1 MIKQTGIMILAA
13 GNSSRLGLPKQ
24 LLEFE
29 GEPLLK
35 RISRA
40 ALAIPGVSV
49 TVVTGAYP
57 DPIHTLLQNS
67 NVDVV
72 VNTHWVSGLA
82 SSIVMGLK
90 ELLKKQ
96 PELERCIISLCD
108 QPFVDQHVF
117 QQLIQLA
124 DSSGKGIVATGFS
137 GTWGAPVLFDKK
149 YFEGLMQ
156 LEGQQGAKK
165 FAEQY
170 ADDRIIFPYEDAKYD
185 VDTQAD
191 YFRLPHQFISV
202 QQAKAIIH
210 HFLPAL
216 RQERLALPDALG
228 YTLAQSVIAGQ
239 AIPGFAQ
246 SSMDGYAIRFADRMQ
261 ELPVVDKIPAGTT
274 TAKTLDPGQAMRI
287 YTGAPLPLGAD
298 TVVMQEKVSFSKAD
312 TILIQDPALTLGHN
326 VRPEGSEVEA
336 GSIAMLPGTPMTP
349 AAIGYLAN
357 IGCTEVSVYAAPI
370 VHIILTGDELRPT
383 DATLG
388 YGEVYE
394 SNSYQLKAA
403 LQQLGIDKV
412 EGIQVRDDKKLLR
425 TALER
430 ALDKADV
437 VLLVGGV
444 SVGDY
449 DYVVD
454 VAKSCGV
461 KQHFHRIRQKPGK
474 PLFFGSREEK
484 LVFGLPG
491 NPASAL
497 TCFYLYVATALE
509 RMMQLP
515 ERDPYVRTRST
526 VAYHKNPGLTH
537 FLKAYYDGHAVKPLH
552 AQESYRLQSYAQ
564 ANCLLILEEDSEGCA
579 AGDEVIIHL
588 LS

>member
-1 MIKQTGIMILAA
+1 MTKQTGIIILAA

-40 ALAIPGVSV
+40 AMAVPDVSV
-49 TVVTGAYP
+49 SVVIGAYP
-57 DPIHTLLQNS
+57 DPIHAVLQNS
-67 NVDVV
+67 KVSVAINP
-72 VNTHWVSGLA
+72 HWMAGL
-82 SSIVMGLK
+82 STSIIVGLK
-90 ELLKKQ
+90 DLLKNQ
-96 PELERCIISLCD
+96 PQVDRCIISLCD

-149 YFEGLMQ
+149 YFDSLMQ

-165 FAEQY
+165 LAEQHF
-170 ADDRIIFPYEDAKYD
+170 DDRIIFPYEAAKYD
-185 VDTQAD
+185 VDTQED

-202 QQAKAIIH
+202 QQARDIIH
-210 HFLPAL
+210 HYLPAP
-216 RQERLALPDALG
+216 REERLALPDALG
-228 YTLAQSVIAGQ
+228 YTLSQTVIAAQ

-246 SSMDGYAIRFADRMQ
+246 SSMDGYALRFVDRAL
-261 ELPVVDKIPAGTT
+261 ELPVADKIPAGTT
-274 TAKTLDPGQAMRI
+274 TVRTLSSGQAMRI

-298 TVVMQEKVSFSKAD
+298 TVVMQEKVRLSKTN
-312 TILIQDPALTLGHN
+312 TILIQDEALILGDN

-336 GSIAMLPGTPMTP
+336 GSIAMLPGTTMTP
-349 AAIGYLAN
+349 AAIGFLAN
-357 IGCTEVSVYAAPI
+357 IGCTEVMVYAAPL
-370 VHIILTGDELRPT
+370 VHIILTGDELRST
-383 DATLG
+383 GTALG

-403 LQQLGIDKV
+403 LRQLGIYSV
-412 EGIQVRDDKKLLR
+412 ESSHVRDDKSLLH
-425 TALER
+425 TALEG
-430 ALDKADV
+430 ALEKADV

-454 VAKSCGV
+454 VAKGCGV

-474 PLFFGSREEK
+474 PLFFGTREQK

-491 NPASAL
+491 NPSSAL
-497 TCFYLYVATALE
+497 TCFYLYVAAALE
-509 RMMQLP
+509 RIMRLP
-515 ERDPYVRTRST
+515 ERNRCIKTNTTR
-526 VAYHKNPGLTH
+526 AYSKKPGLTH
-537 FLKAYYDGHAVKPLH
+537 FLKAHYDGHAVEPLH

-564 ANCLLILEEDSEGCA
+564 ANCLLILEEDSEGCT
-579 AGDEVIIHL
+579 AGDEVFIHL
-588 LS
+588 LT